1 MAISTKISN
10 QASSKSFGTQNASKT
25 QDSFSI
31 RASAIPVNLGGN
43 LAGSKNVNDALQ
55 RLDGKTAAQPGTPV
69 AAVEGDIWYDTDDDK
84 FYVRDEDS
92 WNEIVVSGISG
103 TVDGGGYS

>member
-31 RASAIPVNLGGN
+31 RASAIPVNLAGN
-43 LAGSKNVNDALQ
+43 LSSTKNVEDALQ

>member
-1 MAISTKISN
+1 MAISTKITN

-25 QDSFSI
+25 QDVFSI
-31 RASAIPVNLGGN
+31 KASATPVNLGGN

-55 RLDGKTAAQPGTPV
+55 TLDGKTAAQPGTPV

>member
-1 MAISTKISN
+1 MPSAKVTSN
-10 QASSKSFGTQNASKT
+10 SATKSFGTQNATKSS
-25 QDSFSI
+25 DSFTI
-31 RASAIPVNLGGN
+31 NASAIPVNLAGN
-43 LAGSKNVNDALQ
+43 LSSTKNVEDALQ
-55 RLDGKTAAQPGTPV
+55 RLDGRTAAQPGTPV

>member
-10 QASSKSFGTQNASKT
+10 KASTKSFGTQNASKT

-31 RASAIPVNLGGN
+31 KASAIPVNLGGN
-43 LAGSKNVNDALQ
+43 LAGARNVNDALQ
-55 RLDGKTAAQPGTPV
+55 RLDGKTAAQATSPGSP
-69 AAVEGDIWYDTDDDK
+69 VEGDVWYDTDDDK
-84 FYVRDEDS
+84 FYIRDEDS